1 MRLVNIGCGG
11 VYHPDWINLDKLP
24 RSGEVQAYDISRPLP
39 FADDSVDVCY
49 SSHVLEHLPR
59 PLARRFL
66 LDCRR
71 ALKPG
76 GIARLAVPDLA
87 GITQSYLQCLSS
99 AESGDPQALANY
111 EWSVLELLDQLLR
124 NQSGGEMGAYLRQ
137 KDLANAD
144 FIRSRL
150 GQEAEGFWAPAPEE
164 RSLLEK
170 LRLKGWP
177 WVWQKL
183 RLTLAEGLVLLTAG
197 AEARDAFREGLF
209 RRSGE
214 IHQWMYDRLSL
225 TQLLRETGFESI
237 QICGAAE
244 SRIPNFSDYELD
256 TQGEQIRKPDSLFIE
271 ALKRDG
277 AGSP

>member
-24 RSGEVQAYDISRPLP
+24 RAGEVQAYDISRPLP
-39 FADDSVDVCY
+39 FADDSVDACY

-59 PLARRFL
+59 TLARHFL
-66 LDCRR
+66 LDCQR

-76 GIARLAVPDLA
+76 GILRLAVPDLA
-87 GITQSYLQCLSS
+87 GSASSYLHCLEA

-124 NQSGGEMGAYLRQ
+124 HKPGGEMVGYLGREN
-137 KDLANAD
+137 LANAD

-150 GQEAEGFWAPAPEE
+150 GQEAEGFWRPASPE
-164 RSLLEK
+164 RSVLEK
-170 LRLKGWP
+170 LKLKGWP
-177 WVWQKL
+177 WIWQKL
-183 RLTLAEGLVLLTAG
+183 RLILAEGLVWLTAG

-214 IHQWMYDRLSL
+214 IHQWMYDRVSL
-225 TQLLRETGFESI
+225 TQLLRETGFEAI

-244 SRIPNFSDYELD
+244 SRIPNFPDYELD
-256 TQGEQIRKPDSLFIE
+256 TQGDQIRKPDSLFVE
-271 ALKRDG
+271 ALKGDG
-277 AGSP
+277 AGAP